1 MLVCNLF
8 GIDPANLIKKAKKSG
23 QDSGDED

>member
-8 GIDPANLIKKAKKSG
+8 GIDLANLINKAKKSG